1 MRYIHEDELTPK
13 EQEKRK
19 AVRLEAAERFARG
32 KKTETATWRKSS
44 YSGTGGNCVEIADGL
59 PGVMPVRDS
68 KNPAGPQLVFG
79 AGAWTSFTET
89 LKTGH
94 FTTS

>member
-1 MRYIHEDELTPK
+1 MRYTHEGELTPK

-19 AVRLEAAERFARG
+19 PVRLEAAERFARG
-32 KKTETATWRKSS
+32 KKTEAATWRKSS
-44 YSGTGGNCVEIADGL
+44 HSGTGGNCVEIADGF

-68 KNPAGPQLVFG
+68 KNPSGPQLVFG

-89 LKTGH
+89 LKTGD
-94 FTTS
+94 FTAA